1 VVATSSETKL
11 GLAELKAEIALAA
24 LPPALDPHP

>member
-24 LPPALDPHP
+24 LPAV